1 MLLLLI
7 TAVSRLKEYQM
18 NSLCGII
25 IGTKCRLSGI
35 FTGFIDEFADNNFSL
50 ISFFIGI
57 FR

>member
-35 FTGFIDEFADNNFSL
+35 FTGFMDEFADNNFSL
-50 ISFFIGI
+50 ISFFT
-57 FR
+57 